1 MARTYN
7 SGWREWF
14 NTNSANVGN
23 AFVVEGLTE
32 LSQKLDRLQAK
43 NPEMEK
49 KIQGIIAKAL
59 NVAKKNVSDA
69 IRSKIENDP
78 RGAYKAV
85 RRTVYRRILGGN
97 LNILRRKRA
106 SGKTNGYTPTR
117 TLKSHQRGGNRRLR
131 NERTM
136 RMESYAGE
144 DRGFILR
151 FLNSGTGARKMGHFN
166 TDPHRADVKR
176 GSQGGDVNKYG
187 SRGNVN
193 TGNRGRITAG
203 HFFGEIAKGEME
215 TVAEMIER
223 EVDRLI
229 TEEFGKG

>member
-7 SGWREWF
+7 SGWRDWF

-23 AFVVEGLTE
+23 AFVLEGMTE

-49 KIQGIIAKAL
+49 KIKGIISKAL
-59 NVAKKNVSDA
+59 SAAKKNVSDNVRA
-69 IRSKIENDP
+69 MIESDP

-106 SGKTNGYTPTR
+106 KYQAYNYTPTR
-117 TLKSHQRGGNRRLR
+117 TLKSGQRGGNRRPR
-131 NERTM
+131 GERTM
-136 RMESYAGE
+136 RMESYYGE

-151 FLNSGTGARKMGHFN
+151 FLNSGTQLRQMKHF
-166 TDPHRADVKR
+166 TSDPHRSKVKR

-187 SRGNVN
+187 KTVN
-193 TGNRGRITAG
+193 TGSRGRLTG
-203 HFFGEIAKGEME
+203 RHFFGELARSEME

-229 TEEFGKG
+229 QEEFGKG